1 MRHLKDAAF
10 QIFKEAGME
19 RILRKQYLLT
29 GYLECLLKKHLSPE
43 SGRELTLKIITPED
57 PKQRGSQLSL
67 VFSKEVSDV
76 HKKLEKR
83 AIVVRDHF
91 CLNNFTP
98 LNQYDFLL
106 TFQSDLKQVVVRCIV
121 CLCNPP
127 NPYSNRKYV
136 PFSATTVTR
145 TSSGSPRRP
154 STIPSRM
161 SGSSW
166 SCSKASQARRIK

>member
-1 MRHLKDAAF
+1 
-10 QIFKEAGME
+10 ME

-106 TFQSDLKQVVVRCIV
+106 TFQSDLKQVVVRCI

-127 NPYSNRKYV
+127 EILTQTANMFLSVRLPSPERHPDLPGAPLQFLLGCQEVRGVAQKHRRREGLNEGREYFN
-136 PFSATTVTR
+136 FSVE
-145 TSSGSPRRP
+145 S
-154 STIPSRM
+154 
-161 SGSSW
+161 
-166 SCSKASQARRIK
+166 